1 MAEIRGV
8 DRTVSAAQLL
18 SATTCWCP
26 DLKVRVTLLS
36 STAHWAEPRHCGHL
50 GLGRYSPTLFSAL
63 QIFMIGRVELSAVR
77 RGLAALP
84 PCHWRYPAHDRER

>member
-1 MAEIRGV
+1 MRGV

-18 SATTCWCP
+18 SATTTCWCP

-77 RGLAALP
+77 RVLAALP
-84 PCHWRYPAHDRER
+84 PLSLRISSP

>member
-1 MAEIRGV
+1 MRGV

-50 GLGRYSPTLFSAL
+50 GLGGYSPWSTLFSAL

-84 PCHWRYPAHDRER
+84 PCHSRYPAHDRER